1 MGQAFGNQ
9 LLFMINAQP
18 CGSGLAREAGN
29 AMDGTGFAGVR
40 GQARSHKGNE
50 NPTPEMKCLTHW

>member
-1 MGQAFGNQ
+1 
-9 LLFMINAQP
+9 MINAQS
-18 CGSGLAREAGN
+18 CGSGLVEASNRREAGN

-50 NPTPEMKCLTHW
+50 NPTPEMTCLTHW

>member
-1 MGQAFGNQ
+1 
-9 LLFMINAQP
+9 MINAQP

-40 GQARSHKGNE
+40 GQARSHKENV
-50 NPTPEMKCLTHW
+50 NPTPEMKCPSHW